1 MQIQFWYCHS
11 ALVPA
16 SSPSLP
22 PSPPSL
28 PSLPPSLPP
37 QIFSSLSEALAVGG
51 FEAVVLMVPHELHE
65 AMALQCLEAGKH
77 ILLEK
82 PLAHSVAACERL
94 VAAAEAA
101 GTVVMVAENSC
112 YWPEV
117 CWVQGVYNYAALV
130 EVGGSG

>member
-16 SSPSLP
+16 SSPP
-22 PSPPSL
+22 
-28 PSLPPSLPP
+28 PSLPPSPP

-51 FEAVVLMVPHELHE
+51 FEAVVLMVPHQLHE

-77 ILLEK
+77 VLLEK

-117 CWVQGVYNYAALV
+117 CFGWDVATIYTECV
-130 EVGGSG
+130 